1 MGAWSDQTESGRG
14 LMMAHPD
21 WVALKGAWPAWWE
34 GLIKRASFRWWAG
47 LYVGEWPEGVV

>member
-1 MGAWSDQTESGRG
+1 MGAWSDQPESGRG